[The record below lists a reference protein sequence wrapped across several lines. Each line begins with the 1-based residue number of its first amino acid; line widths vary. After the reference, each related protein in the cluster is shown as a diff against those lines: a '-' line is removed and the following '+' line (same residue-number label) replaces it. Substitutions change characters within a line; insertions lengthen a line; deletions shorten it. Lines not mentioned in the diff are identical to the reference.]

1 MQFYDTIIEFAYAAD
16 AMLKEDPTRAPSS
29 IRGTAL
35 YEALTK
41 TRTVGMQG
49 RVVIDDYGL
58 KEGHFVIR
66 NVWGTSLPLARL
78 PLPIRGFCRA
88 WTGINRGALVAHCT
102 WGRTSAEA
110 QRFALG
116 ALTDGPRPC
125 REAEC
130 AGDAARHLRQV
141 GDAHRQPWRV
151 GDRPERQHHVGVPG
165 QARALHG

>member
-29 IRGTAL
+29 IRGAAL

-49 RVVIDDYGL
+49 RVVIDEYGL

-78 PLPIRGFCRA
+78 PLPIPLTRVLSGVD
-88 WTGINRGALVAHCT
+88 WNQSRGA
-102 WGRTSAEA
+102 GRT
-110 QRFALG
+110 
-116 ALTDGPRPC
+116 
-125 REAEC
+125 
-130 AGDAARHLRQV
+130 
-141 GDAHRQPWRV
+141 
-151 GDRPERQHHVGVPG
+151 
-165 QARALHG
+165 LHMGLH